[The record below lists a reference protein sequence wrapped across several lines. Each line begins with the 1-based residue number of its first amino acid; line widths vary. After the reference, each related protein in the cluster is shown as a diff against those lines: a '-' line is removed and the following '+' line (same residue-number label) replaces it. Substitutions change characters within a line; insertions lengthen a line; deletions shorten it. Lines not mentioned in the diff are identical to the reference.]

1 MSQKQMPKKK
11 QSTQTELFAYVK
23 TAKHRFQKVPIQH
36 GEQQKKKWQKN
47 LKLVFHLSVSPTTIH
62 VVKLIPLS
70 SKQWWIN
77 TNEKWRLSCHLTSDN
92 SNLAK
97 HPLQYSGYDETYVI
111 SFVLTRQNQKF
122 LNDTRETSLLTA
134 LLISQFVL
142 SSCLRTAH
150 SERLCC

>member
-1 MSQKQMPKKK
+1 MSLNWYSVCHQKQ
-11 QSTQTELFAYVK
+11 
-23 TAKHRFQKVPIQH
+23 
-36 GEQQKKKWQKN
+36 
-47 LKLVFHLSVSPTTIH
+47 
-62 VVKLIPLS
+62 
-70 SKQWWIN
+70 QWWIN

-97 HPLQYSGYDETYVI
+97 HPLQNSGYGKTYVI
-111 SFVLTRQNQKF
+111 SFVLTRQIQKF

-150 SERLCC
+150 TERLYC